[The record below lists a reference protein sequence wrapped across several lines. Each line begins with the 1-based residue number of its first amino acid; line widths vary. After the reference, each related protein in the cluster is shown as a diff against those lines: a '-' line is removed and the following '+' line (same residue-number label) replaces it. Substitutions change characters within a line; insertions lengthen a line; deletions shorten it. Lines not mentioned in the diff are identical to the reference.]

1 MICDGFLKGYTTWNL
16 HGEASSSY
24 VNTDNVDGAGVG
36 PVEESSEEEDI
47 SELLRDIACGLD
59 VRGDFEDDS
68 SVDLPKELVD
78 LQKLV
83 EANSQELFPNC
94 KKYTKLRFLIRLL
107 HIRLLG
113 GWTDKSFDLI
123 LDLFNEV
130 LLEGST
136 LPKNYY
142 ETKKLIKSI
151 GLGYISIHACEND
164 CILYWKD
171 NEKYESCPMCKASCW
186 KSARKSLDGKH
197 VYKVPKKVLLYFSI
211 KKAPKIVYVF

>member
-1 MICDGFLKGYTTWNL
+1 MICDGFLKGYTTWTL

-24 VNTDNVDGAGVG
+24 VNTDNVDGAAAG
-36 PVEESSEEEDI
+36 PVEESSEEDDI
-47 SELLRDIACGLD
+47 SELLRDLACGLD
-59 VRGDFEDDS
+59 DRGDFEDDS
-68 SVDLPKELVD
+68 SVERPKELVD

-107 HIRLLG
+107 HIKLLG

-130 LLEGST
+130 LPKVST

-171 NEKYESCPMCKASCW
+171 NESMN
-186 KSARKSLDGKH
+186 H
-197 VYKVPKKVLLYFSI
+197 VQCVRLHVGNQLGR
-211 KKAPKIVYVF
+211 V